1 MGSLLVRPVSSR
13 FSALLILFLTS
24 FPCLGVFSIRLALR
38 VASQSRIF
46 ASGVHRKFPAPDFN
60 RLASLLPWRTVRLSY
75 SVIVSE

>member
-13 FSALLILFLTS
+13 FSVLPLLFLLPS
-24 FPCLGVFSIRLALR
+24 IFGVFSIRLALR

-60 RLASLLPWRTVRLSY
+60 RLASLLQWRTVRL
-75 SVIVSE
+75 